1 MEENNKKGPGIFYA
15 VIGVATLVVAII
27 GATFA
32 YFSASISSDANAITG
47 QTNNVSGGDLTLNVN
62 KIAFTGAT
70 ANSTNLVP
78 AYLNNSAP
86 SELDET
92 DVGRMITAKCVNGG
106 YTGCHLY
113 SIEIKSSQNVNM
125 ANLLLDLSI
134 STNDTTDKNQWGY
147 AVFKSSSS
155 VAQITAGTPGT
166 ITMNADSHGAPA
178 AIGASGVT
186 DLDIH
191 NASLGN
197 TSVFYYLLVY
207 LNDNSTSQNT
217 TGSNYAVGSYTGSL
231 ELQAMGGQVRTSFT
245 S

>member
-1 MEENNKKGPGIFYA
+1 MNENNKKGPGVFYA

-32 YFSASISSDANAITG
+32 YFSASISSTPNVITG
-47 QTNNVSGGDLTLNVN
+47 QTNNVSASDLTLNVN
-62 KIAFTGAT
+62 KITFTGAT
-70 ANSTNLVP
+70 TNSTNLVP

-113 SIEIKSSQNVNM
+113 SIEISSTQTVNT
-125 ANLLLDLSI
+125 ASLLLDLSI
-134 STNDTTDKNQWGY
+134 TTNDTTDKTQWGY

-155 VAQITAGTPGT
+155 AAQIAAGTPGT
-166 ITMNADSHGAPA
+166 ITMNAASHGAPA
-178 AIGASGVT
+178 AIGGGVT

-191 NASLGN
+191 NTSLGN

-217 TGSNYAVGSYTGSL
+217 AGDNYAVGSYSGSL
-231 ELQAMGGQVRTSFT
+231 ELQAMGGRVKATFT